1 METGQLS
8 ASLPERSFLAS
19 APVRFLIVGRNS
31 TPRSCRGR
39 SGALNF
45 DSYMMNPIDDQFGQ
59 ADPAT
64 SLPPE
69 INPTAENDGRL
80 RRVAQRAGSAAADTW
95 QTTKERT
102 GIARERTEMFVRE
115 NPVPTVVGALLV
127 GVLLGRALRHAT
139 MDDEEEIIARPKLG
153 NLGLGSLSLPLLW
166 PFLKSVKEKSMKI
179 LSRQSEGR
187 RRPPSAISTL
197 PKYTKPIRKRWKAW
211 MD

>member
-1 METGQLS
+1 
-8 ASLPERSFLAS
+8 
-19 APVRFLIVGRNS
+19 
-31 TPRSCRGR
+31 
-39 SGALNF
+39 
-45 DSYMMNPIDDQFGQ
+45 MMNPIDDQFGQ

-69 INPTAENDGRL
+69 INPTAENDGRI
-80 RRVAQRAGSAAADTW
+80 RRVAQRAGNAAADTW

-127 GVLLGRALRHAT
+127 GVLLGWALRHAT
-139 MDDEEEIIARPKLG
+139 RDDEEEIIARPKLG

-166 PFLKSVKEKSMKI
+166 PFLKSVKEKYEDSADSLK
-179 LSRQSEGR
+179 EGVDR
-187 RRPPSAISTL
+187 LRDIDVA
-197 PKYTKPIRKRWKAW
+197 KYTKPIRKRWKAW